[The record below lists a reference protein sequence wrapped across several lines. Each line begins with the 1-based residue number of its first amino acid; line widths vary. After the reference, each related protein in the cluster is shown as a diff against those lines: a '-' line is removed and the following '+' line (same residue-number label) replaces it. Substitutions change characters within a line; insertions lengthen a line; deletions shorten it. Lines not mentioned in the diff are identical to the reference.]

1 MAASS
6 PWPLIH
12 SERTALAD
20 DLATLT
26 QQQWTAASLCGDWSV
41 RDALGHMIATA
52 RMTPPR
58 FFAALAGAGF
68 SFNAMTAKGAAR
80 YATGPPAAE
89 LAEFRRCVDA
99 TTHPP
104 GPVEAMLGETII
116 HGEDIRRPL
125 GITRDYPPE
134 AVIRVADFYK
144 GSNLLIGSKK
154 RIAGLRLRATDAE
167 WSTGAGPEVSGPA
180 LSLLLAMTGRA
191 AALDDL
197 SGDGLATLRERM

>member
-104 GPVEAMLGETII
+104 
-116 HGEDIRRPL
+116 
-125 GITRDYPPE
+125 E

-197 SGDGLATLRERM
+197 SGDGLATLRERT